1 MKKYFN
7 RKQMSTNVC
16 SVHMKDEEGE
26 GGKKACLIIIA
37 IGKEIQIAEDL
48 SHSVLKMVVIRRMVI
63 SS

>member
-1 MKKYFN
+1 
-7 RKQMSTNVC
+7 
-16 SVHMKDEEGE
+16 MKDEEGE